1 MIGTSQQSAANM
13 DLKTVMNVTGADRA
27 SALTALTHHGG
38 DITGAIN
45 ELLDKVGVGQ
55 ATVGVCKNLF
65 SSGN

>member
-1 MIGTSQQSAANM
+1 MTGTSQQSAANM

-45 ELLDKVGVGQ
+45 ELLDKVEVGQ
-55 ATVGVCKNLF
+55 ALVRV
-65 SSGN
+65 

>member
-1 MIGTSQQSAANM
+1 MAGTSQRAVDM

-55 ATVGVCKNLF
+55 ATVRVCKNLF
-65 SSGN
+65 

>member
-1 MIGTSQQSAANM
+1 MAGTSQRPADM

-45 ELLDKVGVGQ
+45 ELLDKVEVGQ
-55 ATVGVCKNLF
+55 ATARV
-65 SSGN
+65 

>member
-1 MIGTSQQSAANM
+1 MAETSQQPVADM

-55 ATVGVCKNLF
+55 ALVRV
-65 SSGN
+65 

>member
-45 ELLDKVGVGQ
+45 ELLDKVEVGQ
-55 ATVGVCKNLF
+55 ATARV
-65 SSGN
+65 